1 VAALRRA
8 GAFVGRSL
16 RAPLDA
22 VTGAPGAAAARG
34 ILWTLLD
41 VVVAAVL
48 YSVCVAALIDVNS
61 PAGPYAQAP
70 VVLHV
75 LAAVTTLPVGVRRR
89 RPAAAWLVTTL
100 AMVVAWSSLAPALI
114 GSVSSGT
121 ASLGAL
127 APMAVAQLL
136 CTYQLAAS
144 GSAAVG
150 FGAWGWS
157 VVGLAVIGDSV
168 QGRYPQEPAI
178 WVWAVVAVTLAAVL
192 GGNLSAR
199 RRVQSA
205 LEEEQRRSTQEQAA
219 RVRLEERSRVA
230 RELHDVV
237 AHNMS
242 VIAIQAEAAPLRAH
256 DDAAALAR
264 ELADI
269 RRTALETLTEMR
281 RVLGV
286 LRTTD
291 EDTPTA
297 PTPDLG
303 QLDALIARVRA
314 TGANVE
320 LTTRGTPRP
329 VAAGVGVSVY
339 RIVQESLSNALR
351 HAPGAPIRVVLT
363 YDDPD
368 PGLVVRVEN
377 DRSTVR
383 PDDTGGAAG
392 PAHGLLGMRERASLL
407 GGSLTAGPTAA
418 GGYAVEV
425 HLPPE
430 G

>member
-1 VAALRRA
+1 VAVLRRA
-8 GAFVGRSL
+8 GAFVGHGL

-22 VTGAPGAAAARG
+22 VTGAPMSVPGGG
-34 ILWTLLD
+34 IVRTLSD

-48 YSVCVAALIDVNS
+48 YGLCVAEMIALNNS
-61 PAGPYAQAP
+61 AGPHVQAP
-70 VVLHV
+70 VLLHL
-75 LAAVTTLPVGVRRR
+75 LAAATTTPVAVRRR
-89 RPAAAWLVTTL
+89 RPAVAWLVSTL
-100 AMVVAWSSLAPALI
+100 AMVVAWSSFAPGLI

-121 ASLGAL
+121 ALGVL

-144 GSAAVG
+144 GNAAVG
-150 FGAWGWS
+150 FGAWAWS
-157 VVGLAVIGDSV
+157 VVGLAVIGGSV
-168 QGRYPQEPAI
+168 QGRYPQEPAS

-192 GGNLSAR
+192 GGNLGAR

-205 LEEEQRRSTQEQAA
+205 LEEEQRRSAQEQAA

-230 RELHDVV
+230 RDLHDVV

-242 VIAIQAEAAPLRAH
+242 VIAIQAEAAPLRAP
-256 DDAAALAR
+256 DDAAALAT
-264 ELADI
+264 ELAGI

-281 RVLGV
+281 RILGV

-291 EDTPTA
+291 EDTTTA
-297 PTPDLG
+297 PTPDIG

-314 TGANVE
+314 TGAKVE
-320 LTTRGTPRP
+320 LTTHGAPRP

-351 HAPGAPIRVVLT
+351 HAPGAPVSVVLT
-363 YDDPD
+363 YDDPGS
-368 PGLVVRVEN
+368 GLVVRVEN
-377 DRSTVR
+377 DRSTAR
-383 PDDTGGAAG
+383 PDDTGDAAG
-392 PAHGLLGMRERASLL
+392 AAHGLLGMRERASLL
-407 GGSLTAGPTAA
+407 GGTLTAGPTSA
-418 GGYAVEV
+418 GGYAVV
-425 HLPPE
+425 AHLPLD